1 MLLNYGLVW
10 VTNPLAA
17 VAVAEVSGLAVPVAA
32 AALVERAALVP
43 AFLAV
48 VAGQEY
54 AGFAHSFHWPPP
66 HGPFVTGPYRWKL
79 LAGC

>member
-10 VTNPLAA
+10 VTNPLAD

-48 VAGQEY
+48 VPGWEY
-54 AGFAHSFHWPPP
+54 AGCAYSLHWPPP
-66 HGPFVTGPYRWKL
+66 DGPLVTGPYRWKL
-79 LAGC
+79 LTCC